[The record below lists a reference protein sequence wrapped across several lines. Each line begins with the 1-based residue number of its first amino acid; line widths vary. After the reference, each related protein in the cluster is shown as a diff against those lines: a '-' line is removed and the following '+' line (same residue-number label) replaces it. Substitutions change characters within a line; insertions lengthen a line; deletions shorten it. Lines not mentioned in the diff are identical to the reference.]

1 MSVNLDEKDLSK
13 LIVIGDRILIKPK
26 VPQSKTKSGLFLPPG
41 VSENE
46 KVMIGYVLKV
56 GPGYPVVNPNYV
68 DQEPWSTTPKDPV
81 KYIPLQVEEG
91 DYAIFL
97 RDAAIEIEYEGEQYL
112 IVQQSS
118 LLMLI
123 RRSSFP
129 EIGL

>member
-1 MSVNLDEKDLSK
+1 MEPSAHKKIILVGDKVLISPEKD
-13 LIVIGDRILIKPK
+13 
-26 VPQSKTKSGLFLPPG
+26 QEKSSHGLYLPPG
-41 VSENE
+41 VKEKE
-46 KVMIGYVLKV
+46 KVQSGYIVKV
-56 GPGYPVVNPNYV
+56 GPGYPVANPNYV
-68 DQEPWSTTPKDPV
+68 DQEPWSTTPKEPV

-97 RDAAIEIEYEGEQYL
+97 RDAAIEIEYDGQQYL